1 MFLITL
7 EEILVFVF
15 FVSVLVASLIPD
27 INNPKFS
34 GDLAIF
40 IISFISSFEINNA
53 VVPDQ

>member
-27 INNPKFS
+27 INNPEFS